1 MSTGKLA
8 IGSAGVIALAIVLS
22 LPIVGTAVYQF
33 DLARHADE
41 ALVAAQAE
49 SARQQ
54 ARLQELQ
61 RQVQA
66 GEQARGALQ
75 KSVDE
80 ARAETVAAAKPASPV
95 VTASKPEARK
105 SPPADPKIEG
115 QKFLA
120 AFPSARALLIDVG
133 KAQIA
138 RNNWAFYREAGL
150 SPAQI
155 SKFESLMAETW
166 LQNIAVSPDG
176 VHPEI
181 RQLPEDQFK
190 EILGEQG
197 YQLFMDTRRDAPAN
211 GIALQVA
218 TAAINSN
225 APALSAD
232 EAEQISQI
240 LLKNNS
246 AFQTGGALNPNG
258 EDWDTVM
265 TQTQGILSAPQM
277 KAAEGV
283 FLNMQY
289 RIALN
294 QAMRAQAQAGAGHK

>member
-1 MSTGKLA
+1 MSTGKLG
-8 IGSAGVIALAIVLS
+8 IRSAGVIAVAIVLS
-22 LPIVGTAVYQF
+22 LLIVGTAVYQF
-33 DLARHADE
+33 NLARHADE
-41 ALVAAQAE
+41 ALAAAKAE
-49 SARQQ
+49 SALHQ

-66 GEQARGALQ
+66 GEQARVALQ

-80 ARAETVAAAKPASPV
+80 ARAETAAASKLAGPV
-95 VTASKPEARK
+95 ATASKPEARK
-105 SPPADPKIEG
+105 TPPADPKIEG

-155 SKFESLMAETW
+155 GKFESLMAETW
-166 LQNIAVSPDG
+166 LQNISVSPNG
-176 VHPEI
+176 IHPDI
-181 RQLPEDQFK
+181 QQLPDDQFK
-190 EILGEQG
+190 EILGDQG
-197 YQLFMDTRRDAPAN
+197 YQQFKDDRRDGAAN
-211 GIALQVA
+211 SLALQVA
-218 TAAINSN
+218 TAAIASN
-225 APALSAD
+225 APPVSAD
-232 EAEQISQI
+232 QAELISQI

-246 AFQTGGALNPNG
+246 GYQAGGAPTPNG

-265 TQTQGILSAPQM
+265 AQTQGVLSGPQL

-283 FLNMQY
+283 FLNLQY
-289 RIALN
+289 RITLN
-294 QAMRAQAQAGAGHK
+294 QAMRAQAQAAGRK